1 MVILRSFILALLPLA
16 TYARAPALEPRA
28 DDAALKTPV
37 KTTVCKGKSYTFQ
50 ELSGYGFVP
59 SDARDKYGDTISL
72 GSSIAI
78 ERSSWKKLREG
89 YYEGT
94 LWGLPDR
101 GWYVCS
107 TLGIYRDI
115 LTNSTMQEYAG
126 DDSLPATG
134 PQVQNLPQHQSSRGS
149 ITTKPHLYLLG
160 HSPLQRSCGQSYFR
174 SRPYNIF
181 ALQWFSEPTRR
192 EIPR

>member
-1 MVILRSFILALLPLA
+1 MKRWGTVFIPSSEVPILVQYCTSVKGRNGGLKRTKGSQINHIIPRRDSCRSIPVAQLQRRCSRQDGYLPLVCLGTLTITPLP
-16 TYARAPALEPRA
+16 TYVPALEPRA
-28 DDAALKTPV
+28 DDSALKIPETMIPPV
-37 KTTVCKGKSYTFQ
+37 KTIVCKGKSYTFQ

-59 SDARDKYGDTISL
+59 SDARDKYGDTLSI

-101 GWYVCS
+101 GWYACS

-115 LTNSTMQEYAG
+115 L
-126 DDSLPATG
+126 
-134 PQVQNLPQHQSSRGS
+134 
-149 ITTKPHLYLLG
+149 
-160 HSPLQRSCGQSYFR
+160 
-174 SRPYNIF
+174 
-181 ALQWFSEPTRR
+181 
-192 EIPR
+192 